1 MHSRRFFSVCHIVTS
16 YRLLFALLA
25 FLVPC
30 TTFGQKPGRP
40 IVVALDHSTA
50 DLLRAFFPAI
60 ECRVVIQFEN
70 ELNTAVNKRAW
81 STRDA
86 DVLVFRSD
94 QMSFRSQLFRE
105 RLMTQGIRAVDLT
118 AHISIKR
125 ALPFRLDA
133 DGPKFLQSNVA
144 RSIATHLPVS
154 SGQVIGSP
162 TDTTASI
169 FQNRSLALHDLHSP
183 NAACPPCKTET
194 ECQRQ
199 ILAKVSTKH
208 SND

>member
-1 MHSRRFFSVCHIVTS
+1 MHSRCFFSVCHKVTG

-25 FLVPC
+25 FLVPT
-30 TTFGQKPGRP
+30 TTFGQEPSRP

-70 ELNTAVNKRAW
+70 ELNEAVNQRAW

-86 DVLVFRSD
+86 DILVFRSD
-94 QMSFRSQLFRE
+94 QMSYRSQMFRE

-125 ALPFRLDA
+125 ALQFRLDA

-144 RSIATHLPVS
+144 RSIAAHLPAS
-154 SGQVIGSP
+154 SGQVIDSP
-162 TDTTASI
+162 TNKTASI
-169 FQNRSLALHDLHSP
+169 FPNRSSALNDLHSP
-183 NAACPPCKTET
+183 NAACPPCETGT
-194 ECQRQ
+194 ECQGQ
-199 ILAKVSTKH
+199 ILAKVPMKH